1 MIEMIWTVAIF
12 SILAA
17 IAIPGFTKWLPSYNL
32 KSAARDVFSNM
43 QLAKLDAVKR
53 NRPCTTNVDIGNN
66 KYTIGLFEGDREV
79 NMSDYDNNVLIKNT
93 SDNAITFNSRG
104 MLPDGVARD
113 IYITNTQN
121 AATWHISISSVG
133 SISLA
138 KE

>member
-1 MIEMIWTVAIF
+1 MVEMMWTVAIL

-32 KSAARDVFSNM
+32 KSAARDVFSNI

-53 NRPCTTNVDIGNN
+53 NRSCITTVDTGNN

-93 SDNAITFNSRG
+93 SDNSITFNSRG
-104 MLPDGVARD
+104 LLNDAADRF

-121 AATWHISISSVG
+121 TATWRIRVTRSG
-133 SISLA
+133 SISLG